1 MIIIAHREGPG
12 RAVLL
17 FGLGGVGRALRDA
30 LTGHVGETVDEFK
43 TDWGERT
50 RFREG
55 LDEVVQCCERLA
67 LAGCKTFHVA
77 WCAGKAGFGSTVQE
91 VRAEL
96 ELFKDVVGLE
106 TRLAALG
113 AVYYHVV
120 SSAGGLFEGQRLVGP
135 DTAPIPLR
143 PYGEMS
149 LAKETL
155 ALAMEKPE
163 GVCVYRPSAV
173 YGASSPTGRLGL
185 IGALI
190 RNSLLCRETAIVG
203 RLATLRD
210 FVHVSDVASFICR
223 KIRGDIGGRHVWM
236 LVSGRPVSIGEVVRL
251 VERQGRPAF
260 LRLDSSPA
268 NAADIT
274 FSPAARAPGF
284 ESGELGARIN
294 KLYPSAQSQ
303 LLRAS

>member
-1 MIIIAHREGPG
+1 
-12 RAVLL
+12 LL

-30 LTGHVGETVDEFK
+30 LIERHEAEVQHVE
-43 TDWGERT
+43 TDWSERA
-50 RFREG
+50 RFRRG
-55 LDEVVQCCERLA
+55 LDEVVQCCARLA
-67 LAGCKTFHVA
+67 NAGCKTFHVA
-77 WCAGKAGFGSTVQE
+77 WCAGKAGFGSTVDE
-91 VRAEL
+91 VSAEL
-96 ELFKDVVGLE
+96 ELYEDVVGLE
-106 TRLAALG
+106 ARLFALG
-113 AVYYHVV
+113 AVFYHII

-135 DTAPIPLR
+135 ASTPAPLR

-155 ALAMEKPE
+155 SLGMEKPA
-163 GVCVYRPSAV
+163 GVCIYRPSAV
-173 YGASSPTGRLGL
+173 YGASSPMGRIGL

-203 RLATLRD
+203 RLGTLRD
-210 FVHVSDVASFICR
+210 FVHVGDVANFISR
-223 KIRGDIGGRHVWM
+223 KICGDVTGRHVWM
-236 LVSGRPVSIGEVVRL
+236 LVSGRPVSIAEVVRL
-251 VERQGRPAF
+251 VEQQGRPAF

-274 FSPAARAPGF
+274 FSPAVRAPGF

-294 KLYPSAQSQ
+294 RLFRDTQSQ

>member
-1 MIIIAHREGPG
+1 MIIIAQGEGPE

-30 LTGHVGETVDEFK
+30 LIGHGGETVGEVE

-50 RFREG
+50 RFRKG

-77 WCAGKAGFGSTVQE
+77 WCAGKAGFGSTAKE
-91 VRAEL
+91 VSAEL
-96 ELFKDVVGLE
+96 QLFDDVTGLAA
-106 TRLAALG
+106 RLAALG

-135 DTAPIPLR
+135 DSAPAPLR

-149 LAKETL
+149 LAKEELSL
-155 ALAMEKPE
+155 ALEKPE

-173 YGASSPTGRLGL
+173 YGASSPTGRAGL

-190 RNSLLCRETAIVG
+190 RNALLCRETAIVG

-210 FVHVSDVASFICR
+210 FVHVEDVAKFISR
-223 KIRGDIGGRHVWM
+223 KICDDMAGRHVWM

-251 VERQGRPAF
+251 IEQLGRPAF
-260 LRLDSSPA
+260 LRLDSSPD

-274 FSPAARAPGF
+274 FSPAVRAPGF

-294 KLYPSAQSQ
+294 RLYRSAQSQ
-303 LLRAS
+303 LLRVS